1 MAIISKKKI
10 PVPISDQLRR
20 YLRKYDREIDLP
32 IDYPSLQRYDNS
44 IPLYDRNG
52 KDTLWETVFFPQ
64 EEMSDIYFAL
74 KKIYALMK
82 ADGDMGVMDHLFI
95 DRVDLCVYGNTQ
107 PFRVRVVNRINDN
120 FDYFYI
126 KHADASRIYGLD
138 LEHLLSPN
146 KLQYLVHQNTLIEE
160 HIVGIPADMF
170 IKNHLDD
177 PNLNA
182 IRLAKEFVKFNE
194 RCFVRLLGDMHSS
207 NFVIDVTP
215 DFEEVDYRLRA
226 IDFDQQSYEGRR
238 AIYLPQY
245 FKQNNPII
253 QIGLINM
260 TPESVRQY
268 QREERSLISNRMK
281 MERIRV
287 DDLLTTMSQ
296 DKLSSPENVTRLS
309 EELADFYE
317 EREFL
322 ACTSMG
328 ELVTLS
334 LEMLIRKPD
343 LYKDH
348 LPETED

>member
-10 PVPISDQLRR
+10 PYKISSRLRE
-20 YLRKYDREIDLP
+20 YLINYDRSISLP
-32 IDYPSLQRYDNS
+32 IAYSDLLRYNNS

-52 KDTLWETVFFPQ
+52 KDTLWETVFYPQ
-64 EEMSDIYFAL
+64 DDMDDIYHAL
-74 KKIYALMK
+74 KKIYSIMK
-82 ADGDMGVMDHLFI
+82 ADGDVGVMDHLFI

-126 KHADASRIYGLD
+126 KNADASRIYGLE

-146 KLQYLVHQNTLIEE
+146 RLSYLVDDHTLIEE
-160 HIVGIPADMF
+160 HIVGIPAEQF

-177 PNLNA
+177 PNLNPT
-182 IRLAKEFVKFNE
+182 RLAKEFVKFNE

-238 AIYLPQY
+238 NIYLPQY

-253 QIGLINM
+253 QIGLKSM
-260 TPESVRQY
+260 TSETVRQY
-268 QREERSLISNRMK
+268 QREERSLIANRVK
-281 MERIRV
+281 VERIRI
-287 DDLLTTMSQ
+287 DDLLSAMVH
-296 DKLSSPENVTRLS
+296 DELSTDTNVKQLGV
-309 EELADFYE
+309 ELAEFYE

-322 ACTSMG
+322 ACQSMG
-328 ELVTLS
+328 ELVSLS
-334 LEMLIRKPD
+334 LDMLTRKPD
-343 LYKDH
+343 LYKEH
-348 LPETED
+348 KP